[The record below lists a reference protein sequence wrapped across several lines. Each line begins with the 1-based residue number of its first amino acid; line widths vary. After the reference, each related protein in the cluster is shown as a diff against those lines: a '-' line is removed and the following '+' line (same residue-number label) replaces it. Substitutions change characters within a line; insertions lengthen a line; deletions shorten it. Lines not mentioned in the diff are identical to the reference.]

1 MGIWGKRHL
10 LEGHIDEDAGMAV
23 VPNWLHIQQEWKQEA
38 DKYGQVLYG
47 DAQRALVSEHNP
59 KWTVTILAGHQGCH
73 DGAEH
78 DGRWSQ
84 YGWCHHVVPKRLHS
98 KNPILGHI
106 LRHANNPKTQQLL
119 SYSTTHVPWCQ
130 IRKTHQSFH
139 LFIYL
144 LIFQSTI
151 RKKKWE
157 KRLGLPPS
165 WHWPRSGGWRHWR
178 RWQFCWGGW
187 GWKRGARCGKR
198 PWGGGRLEPRYNQGF
213 VSPYSTEL
221 LQSPSATQVIMRMER
236 ERVNGEGEKRK
247 GGLLKRVKASGNY
260 SRRQ

>member
-1 MGIWGKRHL
+1 MEMPSAL
-10 LEGHIDEDAGMAV
+10 LSPNTTPNERSPFLLAIKAAMTELSMMAV
-23 VPNWLHIQQEWKQEA
+23 EANTVDAIMLFLSVCTARTPFLDTSCDMPTTQKPNNYYRIQQPMSH
-38 DKYGQVLYG
+38 
-47 DAQRALVSEHNP
+47 DAKSEKP
-59 KWTVTILAGHQGCH
+59 TKV
-73 DGAEH
+73 
-78 DGRWSQ
+78 
-84 YGWCHHVVPKRLHS
+84 
-98 KNPILGHI
+98 
-106 LRHANNPKTQQLL
+106 
-119 SYSTTHVPWCQ
+119 
-130 IRKTHQSFH
+130 
-139 LFIYL
+139 FIFFFYL

-165 WHWPRSGGWRHWR
+165 WHWPRSGGWRHWC

-187 GWKRGARCGKR
+187 GWKRGARCGKP